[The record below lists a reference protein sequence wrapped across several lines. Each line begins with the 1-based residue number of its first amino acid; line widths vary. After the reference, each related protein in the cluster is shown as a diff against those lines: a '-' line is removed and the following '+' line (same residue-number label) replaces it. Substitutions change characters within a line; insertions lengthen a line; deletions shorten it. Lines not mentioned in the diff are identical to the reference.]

1 MSEDK
6 RSLWNRQEYGTN
18 TPTVMDNGTDTV
30 LNSLNVQTMP
40 EAQPPK
46 VEVIEGYTCD
56 VTQLPTVEKEI
67 LALVTEISDKCDDI
81 LNRLAKIEKKI
92 K

>member
-30 LNSLNVQTMP
+30 LNSLN
-40 EAQPPK
+40 
-46 VEVIEGYTCD
+46 
-56 VTQLPTVEKEI
+56 L
-67 LALVTEISDKCDDI
+67 LF
-81 LNRLAKIEKKI
+81 
-92 K
+92 